1 MQQVS
6 MARLLSN
13 RPLLSRYAIFLLCL
27 MVGLLLGCQSN
38 SPSVKKQNLDRYG
51 TDPEDIR
58 ELEAD
63 LVRQDI
69 EVINIG
75 EDYLISLPG
84 NRIFHGPSP
93 RIKWGAYRDLNL
105 VAAYLHQFS
114 KVTVMVV
121 GHTDDSQPEDRALAL
136 SRARAQNIA
145 DYLWSQNIDARVLH
159 AKGEGSHQPIASNA
173 TPEGRE
179 HNQRIEIVFRKL
191 MV

>member
-1 MQQVS
+1 

-13 RPLLSRYAIFLLCL
+13 RPLSSLCAGFLLCL
-27 MVGLLLGCQSN
+27 MVGLLLGCQSQSN
-38 SPSVKKQNLDRYG
+38 NPPARKQNVDRYG
-51 TDPEDIR
+51 TDPADIR

-75 EDYLISLPG
+75 EDYLISLPS

-93 RIKWGAYRDLNL
+93 RIKWEAYRDLNS

-114 KVTVMVV
+114 KITVTVV
-121 GHTDDSQPEDRALAL
+121 GHTDDSQPEDRNLAL
-136 SRARAQNIA
+136 SRTRAQNIA
-145 DYLWSQNIDARVLH
+145 DYLWSQNIDARVVH
-159 AKGEGSHQPIASNA
+159 AKGEGSRQPIASNA